1 MLSMFRN
8 RGVGT
13 KIGTGYAVIGL
24 ILVAAVVITILQV
37 RRTDTVTSRL
47 INLRAPTAQ
56 ASLGMMNGI
65 NHSLAA
71 LRGWM
76 ILGEVRFKDE
86 RAKAWSK
93 EIEPSLA
100 KMKMLAAN
108 WTDPKNIEK
117 LTAIESNLGDFKTFQ
132 KEIEDIAQAIENTPA
147 SKILVQEA
155 IPKATVLGEQITRMI
170 DLEAT
175 LASTQERKALLGI
188 MADIRGTLGL
198 GVGAVRAY
206 LLLGNESFK
215 EEFEKL
221 WTKNTR
227 HFDDLS
233 AQVDL
238 CKRRSNTRP
247 LKWS

>member
-1 MLSMFRN
+1 M
-8 RGVGT
+8 
-13 KIGTGYAVIGL
+13 IGL

-188 MADIRGTLGL
+188 MADIRG
-198 GVGAVRAY
+198 
-206 LLLGNESFK
+206 
-215 EEFEKL
+215 
-221 WTKNTR
+221 
-227 HFDDLS
+227 
-233 AQVDL
+233 
-238 CKRRSNTRP
+238 RRSAGTKLCAPRSGTISLWRSWTCRCPSWTATNWQSSFATTRRRGIFP
-247 LKWS
+247 LSS